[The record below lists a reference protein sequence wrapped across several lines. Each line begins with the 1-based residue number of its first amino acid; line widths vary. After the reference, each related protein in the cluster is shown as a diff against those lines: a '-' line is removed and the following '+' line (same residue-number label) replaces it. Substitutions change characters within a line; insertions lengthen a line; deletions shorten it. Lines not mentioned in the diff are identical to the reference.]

1 MSKEKLPT
9 PEEVLY
15 EHGNKHPDSWNGF
28 AYYHDSVLFSMES
41 YKRSHTAPLQA
52 RIEDLE
58 KQERHWRQQAT
69 KYQKYHL
76 ELNKALEENK
86 RLREALEGL
95 IPLAEDGYCHHKLN
109 GCHEDTLEEDRGNLK
124 IAKEALKG
132 ETKQ

>member
-9 PEEVLY
+9 AKHFYLISNEEVFTVM
-15 EHGNKHPDSWNGF
+15 DQ
-28 AYYHDSVLFSMES
+28 
-41 YKRSHTAPLQA
+41 YKDLHTAPLQA

-58 KQERHWRQQAT
+58 KENERLTKLAEKRKRQLDAACADS
-69 KYQKYHL
+69 KYFND
-76 ELNKALEENK
+76 ECD
-86 RLREALEGL
+86 RLSEALEGL

-132 ETKQ
+132 GSDE